1 MGDFFDKVKGGL
13 IVSCQ
18 ALEDEPLY
26 GSDVMAKMAAA
37 AEQGGASGIRANGA
51 EDIRAIKALTSLPVI
66 GLIKRNY
73 LDSEVYITPTKAEI
87 DELISADADIIALD
101 ATNRLRPKGETL
113 EELVKYIKAKG
124 QKMMADVSTLEEG
137 VYAEELG
144 FDCISTTLS
153 GYTSYSPQSDS
164 PDFEL
169 LKNLLEKVAIPVIA
183 EGRIGTPDQ
192 AKEALSMR
200 SFAVVVGSA
209 ITRPQLITRQ
219 FADKLKETTII
230 K

>member
-73 LDSEVYITPTKAEI
+73 PDSEVYITPTKVEI
-87 DELISADADIIALD
+87 EELISADADIIALD
-101 ATNRLRPKGETL
+101 ATNRLRPNGETL
-113 EELVKYIKAKG
+113 EELVHYIKAKG

-137 VYAEELG
+137 IYAEELG

-169 LKNLLEKVAIPVIA
+169 LKNLLEKVTIPVIA

>member
-73 LDSEVYITPTKAEI
+73 PDSEVYITPTKAEI

-101 ATNRLRPKGETL
+101 ATNRLRPNGETL
-113 EELVKYIKAKG
+113 EELVQYIKAKG
-124 QKMMADVSTLEEG
+124 QKMMADISTLEEG

-169 LKNLLEKVAIPVIA
+169 LKNLLEKVTIPVIA

-230 K
+230 N